1 LSAAAVVG
9 SRFNLDLLTLLGVEP
24 TVADLVTAQLID
36 QVRFT
41 RQPEYVFHHPLIRA
55 VAYEA
60 QLKSDRAE
68 LHRRVAAAIQQ
79 RDAGSVEENATLIA
93 EHLEAA
99 GDLREAYGWHM
110 RAGGWA
116 ATRDIVAAYLSWERA
131 RRVADALPDDDPGR
145 TAMRIAPRAPL
156 CGTAYRVHADISG
169 GLFDEFREL
178 CSAAGDKASLAIGM
192 TGLLGE
198 HLMRGR
204 MREASRLASEHMAL
218 IESIGDPTLTVGLS
232 HLAIAIKCQ
241 TGEMAEALRWSQTV
255 IELADGEPT
264 KGNFVFGSP
273 LPLALATRGT
283 ARWALGRAGWRD
295 DYDRAL
301 AMARSTDPMSHA
313 RVITF
318 TYGAA
323 IARGVLLADDAALRD
338 IEGAL
343 ASSERSSE
351 DIAVGMA
358 RGTMGIALV
367 HRDSPAERERGLVVL
382 GQVRDMCL
390 NGRFHSIFLPVG
402 DVFTARERARRGDRN
417 AAISQMCAAIDDL
430 FRSGQLGYCVPATG
444 ALVETLLERGAEGD
458 VAEAEAAIER
468 LAAVEG
474 DQDLV
479 MRDIW
484 LLRMRALPARARG
497 DEAAYR
503 DYRDRYRA
511 MATSLGFEGRMKWAE
526 AMP

>member
-1 LSAAAVVG
+1 
-9 SRFNLDLLTLLGVEP
+9 
-24 TVADLVTAQLID
+24 
-36 QVRFT
+36 
-41 RQPEYVFHHPLIRA
+41 
-55 VAYEA
+55 
-60 QLKSDRAE
+60 
-68 LHRRVAAAIQQ
+68 
-79 RDAGSVEENATLIA
+79 
-93 EHLEAA
+93 
-99 GDLREAYGWHM
+99 
-110 RAGGWA
+110 
-116 ATRDIVAAYLSWERA
+116 
-131 RRVADALPDDDPGR
+131 
-145 TAMRIAPRAPL
+145 
-156 CGTAYRVHADISG
+156 
-169 GLFDEFREL
+169 
-178 CSAAGDKASLAIGM
+178 
-192 TGLLGE
+192 
-198 HLMRGR
+198 
-204 MREASRLASEHMAL
+204 
-218 IESIGDPTLTVGLS
+218 
-232 HLAIAIKCQ
+232 
-241 TGEMAEALRWSQTV
+241 MAEVLRWSQTV

-338 IEGAL
+338 IEEAL

-390 NGRFHSIFLPVG
+390 NGRFHSIFASCRRRVHRPG
-402 DVFTARERARRGDRN
+402 AGQARRPQCCHT
-417 AAISQMCAAIDDL
+417 QMCAAIDDL

-444 ALVETLLERGAEGD
+444 VLVETLLERGAEGD

-468 LAAVEG
+468 LAARRGRPGFGDARHLAAANARAAGPCPRRRGRLPRLSGSLPRDGEIPWLRGAHDVGRGDAMTPAAPSGVVTFLFTDVEG
-474 DQDLV
+474 STRRWEADAAA
-479 MRDIW
+479 
-484 LLRMRALPARARG
+484 MRAALVTHDEVLRAAIEAHGGLLFKHTGDGVCAAFASPKSAVDAAVAAQRALELPVRMGIG
-497 DEAAYR
+497 DR
-503 DYRDRYRA
+503 
-511 MATSLGFEGRMKWAE
+511 
-526 AMP
+526 